1 MKDMSSERFAEEE
14 NFLIYQKVDEMR
26 HGTLPRRNFAKMLTK
41 FGLSAVGVG
50 AVIAVAATPATP
62 TLKTSMHAD
71 AREVQNIRRHDDHLA
86 NQAEGNAENL
96 SADYAENAI
105 VEDSINS
112 EPLVGRAA
120 IMEHKSA
127 RMAAVSGA
135 NIAVKNR
142 IARGE
147 QVVVE
152 WTATGVHS
160 GDLHGLAATGRDY
173 TLNGVTVVLR
183 QNGKIIRESIYYD
196 AAELHRQLGPN

>member
-1 MKDMSSERFAEEE
+1 MSSERFVEEE
-14 NFLIYQKVDEMR
+14 NFLIYQKVDEVR
-26 HGTLPRRNFAKMLTK
+26 HGTLPRRNFAKMLAK

-62 TLKTSMHAD
+62 ALKTSTHAD
-71 AREVQNIRRHDDHLA
+71 VREVENIRRHDDHLA
-86 NQAEGNAENL
+86 NQSQGNAQSL
-96 SADYAENAI
+96 SYDYAEHAV
-105 VEDSINS
+105 VEDSMHA
-112 EPLVGRAA
+112 EPLVGRTA
-120 IMEHKSA
+120 IMQHKSA

-135 NIAVKNR
+135 DITVNNR

-173 TLNGVTVVLR
+173 TLNGVTVVIR
-183 QNGKIIRESIYYD
+183 QDGKIVRESIYYD
-196 AAELHRQLGPN
+196 TAELHRQLGPR